1 MQVDINSAVNVRMSR
16 YNIYWDGKKLLL
28 TTASHKEYISLHT
41 TAYTL
46 KALALAGAF
55 YFINLANNPTN
66 QHSIPG
72 TIERS
77 KY

>member
-55 YFINLANNPTN
+55 YCYNHPKNPSN

-72 TIERS
+72 TIART
-77 KY
+77 